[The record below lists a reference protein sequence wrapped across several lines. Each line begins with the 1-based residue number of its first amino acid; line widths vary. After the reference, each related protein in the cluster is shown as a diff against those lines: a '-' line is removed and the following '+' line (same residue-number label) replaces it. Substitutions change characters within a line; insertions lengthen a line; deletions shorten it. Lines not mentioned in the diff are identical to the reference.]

1 MRARLEE
8 SPKPKSQ
15 AQKAGRHRQQRTRLS
30 SVLARQFTSSLSSSR
45 LIFLHTSCEYT
56 DIIYITTMDEQC
68 NGRIDETHRLALG
81 LVDGGCLVDQEA
93 ESRKTSGAG
102 SFEAR

>member
-1 MRARLEE
+1 
-8 SPKPKSQ
+8 
-15 AQKAGRHRQQRTRLS
+15 
-30 SVLARQFTSSLSSSR
+30 
-45 LIFLHTSCEYT
+45 
-56 DIIYITTMDEQC
+56 MDEQC